1 MDAMW
6 ALEEGSVRDVMER
19 LNRRNRNP
27 RAYTTYMT
35 VLARLDD
42 KGLVTRKR
50 KGKTDIYRPRLS
62 HDEYREQRAQAE
74 VDALVDEFGD
84 VALTHFARQMSQL
97 DSKRLAELER
107 LARGSSD

>member
-1 MDAMW
+1 
-6 ALEEGSVRDVMER
+6 MER
-19 LNRRNRNP
+19 LNKQSRNP

-35 VLARLDD
+35 VMSRLDE
-42 KGLVTRKR
+42 KRLLVRRR

-62 HDEYREQRAQAE
+62 REEYQEQRAQAE

-97 DSKRLAELER
+97 DPKRLAELER
-107 LARGSSD
+107 LARDA